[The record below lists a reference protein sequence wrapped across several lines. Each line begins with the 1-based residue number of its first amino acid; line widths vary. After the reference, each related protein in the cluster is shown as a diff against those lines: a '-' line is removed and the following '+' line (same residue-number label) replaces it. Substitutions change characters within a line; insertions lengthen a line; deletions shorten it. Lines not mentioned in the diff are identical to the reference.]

1 MVPPLGR
8 PPFPQPDRATRVAT
22 FLPAELR
29 AWVVAQSQPREP
41 MSRVVA
47 RLLQTLKELSE

>member
-8 PPFPQPDRATRVAT
+8 PPMPLPDRATRVAT
-22 FLPAELR
+22 FLPADLR
-29 AWVVAQSQPREP
+29 AWVVAQAQPREP
-41 MSRVVA
+41 LSRTVA